1 MVKVIIITFGNT
13 GIEKQRFY
21 RCKNLV
27 ILKDEDIV
35 KILISN
41 KISSGNKNYKYFIA
55 YLDDDYKIK
64 LLHIMLPK
72 PSAYIKTNDD
82 ET

>member
-21 RCKNLV
+21 RFKNLV

-55 YLDDDYKIK
+55 YLEDDYKIK

-72 PSAYIKTNDD
+72 PSAYIKTNDG

>member
-1 MVKVIIITFGNT
+1 M
-13 GIEKQRFY
+13 
-21 RCKNLV
+21 
-27 ILKDEDIV
+27 
-35 KILISN
+35 ISN